1 MEIDYKKIVR
11 IINTIIVKNG
21 LEGDLEKLTTAD
33 IVSRE
38 LAYAKEAREL
48 LKKFELE
55 LFELGSTL
63 TRANENDNELYWLE
77 DQKRGTEKEI
87 RDLEHVECFHPSDFA
102 KGALAMAEYIYEAG
116 QNPSDMLR
124 IGRLTIL

>member
-1 MEIDYKKIVR
+1 
-11 IINTIIVKNG
+11 
-21 LEGDLEKLTTAD
+21 
-33 IVSRE
+33 
-38 LAYAKEAREL
+38 
-48 LKKFELE
+48 LE
-55 LFELGSTL
+55 LFELGTTL

-87 RDLEHVECFHPSDFA
+87 RDLEHVECFRPSDFA